1 MATPP
6 AIPQVDE
13 NGRLRCTATGKK
25 TGQRCKRPPI
35 VGGTV
40 CSMHGGS
47 APQVKAA
54 AVRRQVDAA
63 AEALTR
69 RIWDADADPI
79 VDHVAAIQ
87 GLAGQ
92 MRTALDRLGAM
103 LNPDD
108 DHPDQPPLDLDSV
121 TATAWIRVMRELRQL
136 LADMGR
142 MGIAERALE
151 LEARRIRMV
160 SAAFGRALDALQ
172 IPPADRDRVA
182 EVFISELRNLA
193 PVAIGGD

>member
-1 MATPP
+1 MVTPLRTP
-6 AIPQVDE
+6 EYDE
-13 NGRLRCTATGKK
+13 NGKPRCTAVAK
-25 TGQRCKRPPI
+25 TSGVRCKRPPI
-35 VGGTV
+35 KGGTV
-40 CSMHGGS
+40 CPKHGGS

-69 RIWDADADPI
+69 RIWDQDAAPI
-79 VDHVAAIQ
+79 TDHVAAIQ

-103 LNPDD
+103 LNTDD
-108 DHPDQPPLDLDSV
+108 DPDAAPPMDLDSV

-142 MGIAERALE
+142 MGIAERAIE

-160 SAAFGRALDALQ
+160 SVAFGRALDALAL
-172 IPPADRDRVA
+172 PMVERDRVA
-182 EVFISELRNLA
+182 QAFILELRA
-193 PVAIGGD
+193 AEDDDDG